1 MLIIRLKRVGRVHE
15 PTFRVVLMESKFSAK
30 SGKEIEIL
38 GSYDPREGKGTNHI
52 DGERAKYWISKG
64 AQVSETVHNLLVDQ
78 KIISGKKINVLP
90 KNKIIDAKKAKEAE
104 EAAKNVPKAEPAP
117 AATPATPTAEPAQ
130 ETPTAKESPAPV
142 AETPAQA

>member
-38 GSYDPREGKGTNHI
+38 GSYDPREGKGNNSI

-64 AQVSETVHNLLVDQ
+64 AQVSDTVHNLLVNQ
-78 KIISGKKINVLP
+78 KVISGKKINVLP
-90 KNKIIDAKKAKEAE
+90 KNKIVNALKAKAAE
-104 EAAKNVPKAEPAP
+104 EAAKNAPKAEPV
-117 AATPATPTAEPAQ
+117 AAPTAQAEAVPAEEP
-130 ETPTAKESPAPV
+130 V
-142 AETPAQA
+142 QA